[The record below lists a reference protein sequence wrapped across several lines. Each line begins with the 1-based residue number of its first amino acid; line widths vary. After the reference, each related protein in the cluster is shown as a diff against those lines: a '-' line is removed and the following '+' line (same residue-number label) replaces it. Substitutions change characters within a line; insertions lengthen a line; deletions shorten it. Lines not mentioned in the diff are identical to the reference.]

1 MVKSSCA
8 WAGKISR
15 FVVSVLL
22 FLFLVGGLIW
32 SLTGGNYSIESSVI
46 ASGSATSLKGGDFE
60 LVNSFGQPGGVGN
73 FYGGNYELSLGF
85 LGVSQEGVVITGD
98 DEEESV
104 VKNNLSQVFAYPV
117 PFKPGKHSCITFT
130 NLTAYAKIKIYT
142 ISGEKVCELE
152 ETDGDGRYRW
162 DKSKD
167 ISSGVYIYVITNNQG
182 EKRKGRVM
190 IIR

>member
-1 MVKSSCA
+1 MFKSSCV
-8 WAGKISR
+8 WGRKISR
-15 FVVSVLL
+15 VVVSVLL

-32 SLTGGNYSIESSVI
+32 SLTGGDYSIESSVI
-46 ASGSATSLKGGDFE
+46 ASGTLAALKGGDFE
-60 LVNSFGQPGGVGN
+60 LVSSFGQPGGVGT

-85 LGVSQEGVVITGD
+85 LGATQESLSGD
-98 DEEESV
+98 IDS
-104 VKNNLSQVFAYPV
+104 VKNNLDQVFAYPV
-117 PFKPGKHSCITFT
+117 PFKPGKHSRITFT
-130 NLTAYAKIKIYT
+130 NLTPYAKIKIYT

-152 ETDGDGRYRW
+152 ETDGDGRYQW

-182 EKRKGRVM
+182 EKRKGRIM